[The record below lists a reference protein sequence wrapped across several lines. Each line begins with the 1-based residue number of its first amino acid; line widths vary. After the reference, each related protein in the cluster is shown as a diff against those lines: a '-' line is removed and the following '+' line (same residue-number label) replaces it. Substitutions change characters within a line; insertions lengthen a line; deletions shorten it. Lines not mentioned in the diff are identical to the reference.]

1 MKLGDIFKRID
12 NIDEAIIWYEKAL
25 ENDDTYSAY
34 ALGLI
39 YEELKDFE
47 KAKEY
52 FMKAVEKNHINS
64 RIHLGRIYYNEKDF
78 EKAKEMFDV
87 TANENNVYSQHMIGL
102 IYETFYNDYTNA
114 KYWYEKSREQG
125 CIESIYNLG
134 QLSLKLGEVEESEK
148 YFAEGAKK
156 EDKNCEYMLAFMYF
170 EKSKRMYAELS
181 KVNYEN
187 SESILGLLPLIE
199 VNQEERLLAPFVE
212 VEKVVEDEEE
222 EYIPQYILEINE
234 NIENE
239 FEGIE
244 SEMKVVR

>member
-1 MKLGDIFKRID
+1 
-12 NIDEAIIWYEKAL
+12 
-25 ENDDTYSAY
+25 
-34 ALGLI
+34 
-39 YEELKDFE
+39 
-47 KAKEY
+47 
-52 FMKAVEKNHINS
+52 
-64 RIHLGRIYYNEKDF
+64 
-78 EKAKEMFDV
+78 
-87 TANENNVYSQHMIGL
+87 
-102 IYETFYNDYTNA
+102 
-114 KYWYEKSREQG
+114 
-125 CIESIYNLG
+125 
-134 QLSLKLGEVEESEK
+134 
-148 YFAEGAKK
+148 
-156 EDKNCEYMLAFMYF
+156 MLAFMYF